1 MINVKMHGERD
12 EFLNFFK
19 NLLIIIIIIILIT
32 KRLTWHLVVELQGH
46 VTVTKQ
52 KPRKR
57 RV

>member
-1 MINVKMHGERD
+1 M
-12 EFLNFFK
+12 
-19 NLLIIIIIIILIT
+19 

-46 VTVTKQ
+46 VTVTKKQ